1 MHNRITDC
9 AISIIFLI
17 EVGIPVT
24 HGDYISIKMK
34 DYWRET
40 ADHKF
45 DSKTEINL
53 QQVWIK
59 VNKST

>member
-1 MHNRITDC
+1 MSSQISVCMMRLRRYIFILSFFIMHNRITDC

-34 DYWRET
+34 DY
-40 ADHKF
+40 
-45 DSKTEINL
+45 
-53 QQVWIK
+53 
-59 VNKST
+59 